1 MRPLSLDD
9 TAQTIAIIRDFVL
22 IVAVPVAVTG
32 SLLLFRKMSKML
44 DSVAATTDRVE
55 DIAGTLSDRIIGP
68 AAAGTGVAF
77 GAGKLAAFILG
88 FSRPRKKKEEGGDDG
103 E

>member
-1 MRPLSLDD
+1 MRPLSLGD
-9 TAQTIAIIRDFVL
+9 TAQTIAIVRDFVL
-22 IVAVPVAVTG
+22 IVAVSVAVTG
-32 SLLLFRKMSKML
+32 SLLLFRKVSKVL
-44 DSVAATTDRVE
+44 DSLTATTDRVD
-55 DIAGTLSDRIIGP
+55 DIVGTVSDRIIGP

-88 FSRPRKKKEEGGDDG
+88 FSRTRKKEEGDDDG